1 MPVVINGTT
10 GIDGP
15 NTGGDTL
22 INGVTVGKGAGDIAT
37 NTAMGVSVL
46 ASNTSGAQNTAFG
59 TQALTLNTSASNN
72 TAFGY
77 QAGYSNTT
85 GFGNVFVGNFAG
97 YSSATVNY
105 QTAFGYGSLQTSTG
119 GGNTAIGVFAL
130 NAATT
135 GTSNTAVGPS
145 SGSQI
150 TTGSKNTILGG
161 FTGNQNNLDIRTA
174 SNRVVLSDGDG
185 YPVWATYG
193 SQGAIVT
200 RNPNTSGQIYAWQRM
215 EGKAVVRGTLNGTG
229 TLLTVGS
236 YSGNNRVYVR
246 VRYMATSAVSNSC
259 GAAVAYAYID
269 AANFAS
275 NAVSAFTTENNVVGG
290 MPSASLSW
298 SSGVLQMTLSAP
310 SNYQGYITTV
320 DVVQW
325 DGNASITFNTSV
337 EVFG

>member
-22 INGVTVGKGAGDIAT
+22 INGVTVGKGAGDVAT

-135 GTSNTAVGPS
+135 GTNNTAVGPS
-145 SGSQI
+145 SGSAI
-150 TTGSKNTILGG
+150 TTGGKNTIVGG
-161 FTGNQNNLDIRTA
+161 YNGNQVGLDIRTA
-174 SNRVVLSDGDG
+174 SNYVVLSDGDG
-185 YPVWATYG
+185 NPAGFITNARGRQWLGYAYTDHSEGEVTFSWANVSSASVNLVTVFPSLAATTGGMSVYLQVVTQSAANTTSVIING
-193 SQGAIVT
+193 CKTNSGGWNFSQI
-200 RNPNTSGQIYAWQRM
+200 S
-215 EGKAVVRGTLNGTG
+215 
-229 TLLTVGS
+229 TVGGGIGVTA
-236 YSGNNRVYVR
+236 SGSG
-246 VRYMATSAVSNSC
+246 TTITLTF
-259 GAAVAYAYID
+259 GAGNQFGKCY
-269 AANFAS
+269 
-275 NAVSAFTTENNVVGG
+275 
-290 MPSASLSW
+290 LK
-298 SSGVLQMTLSAP
+298 VLT
-310 SNYQGYITTV
+310 QG
-320 DVVQW
+320 
-325 DGNASITFNTSV
+325 
-337 EVFG
+337 